1 MCFQSFHCMSP
12 RKMLFSKM
20 DPSCTVGF
28 YCRDRR
34 DLQSFLDQV
43 PDVSFC
49 VQRTEVG
56 GIGFYCR
63 DRIDLQSFLDQVP
76 DMSFCV

>member
-1 MCFQSFHCMSP
+1 MLTCVAPMQRLNSVKSLVSLCVVWFQSFHCMSP

-34 DLQSFLDQV
+34 DLQTFLEQV

-49 VQRTEVG
+49 VGE
-56 GIGFYCR
+56 FWE
-63 DRIDLQSFLDQVP
+63 
-76 DMSFCV
+76 